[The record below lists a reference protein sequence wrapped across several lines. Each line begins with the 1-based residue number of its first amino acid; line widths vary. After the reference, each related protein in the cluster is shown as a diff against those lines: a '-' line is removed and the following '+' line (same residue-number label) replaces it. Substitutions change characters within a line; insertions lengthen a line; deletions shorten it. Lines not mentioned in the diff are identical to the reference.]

1 MVTSILNA
9 GGDQPSDPTDASDF
23 VMRAYE
29 TGDIQVLEDY
39 VRRKLDRPPLIVSRI
54 PQEIASLLADAN
66 EGYRFGLFRA
76 VAALCR
82 ATLEKT
88 LRMILQVGLDD
99 DLAVPIV
106 RDDLSIL
113 INSLPD
119 RLLRKVGRDFAH
131 EIRLTANDVLHH
143 GKELSEDEAWGL
155 LVRTTRIVDALL
167 DRSRLLKGDPR

>member
-1 MVTSILNA
+1 LVTSILNA